1 MIYFEEYEDYEVVM
15 EKNAK
20 LLAIFVANLR
30 KCSSLAPSFCNLA
43 FNYDDSDDVT
53 RGVINYVFMSLCGWS
68 LPDLCRIAEN
78 IKGCDDIAGIES
90 ANNIKR
96 ADVPVIHPDVVVARV
111 NPHSLRVSPS
121 ELKYPNAQP

>member
-1 MIYFEEYEDYEVVM
+1 M

-20 LLAIFVANLR
+20 LLAVFVANLH

-53 RGVINYVFMSLCGWS
+53 RGVINYVFMSLCGCRS
-68 LPDLCRIAEN
+68 LTLPHREN

-90 ANNIKR
+90 ASNIKR

-111 NPHSLRVSPS
+111 NRILPEFHRL
-121 ELKYPNAQP
+121 N